1 VSLGPNLRALREKQN
16 ISQEELAQAIGVR
29 QSTISEIERGNRTPS
44 LPVANRLAEKLGVSL
59 DALINGSVAPSQE
72 PAHA

>member
-59 DALINGSVAPSQE
+59 DALINGSVAQE